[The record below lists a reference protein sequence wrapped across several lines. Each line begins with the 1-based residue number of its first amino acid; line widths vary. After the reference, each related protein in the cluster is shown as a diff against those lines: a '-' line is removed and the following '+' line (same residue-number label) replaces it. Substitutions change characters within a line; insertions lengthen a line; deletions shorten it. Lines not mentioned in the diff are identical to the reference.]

1 MRISDW
7 SSDVCSSDL
16 ARPERHFA
24 YTTQRDGGADLAALG
39 AEAQAGR
46 NGVEIG
52 YGLDSAA
59 LQRRRRKGG
68 DGYGH
73 VLKVFLAPPGR
84 YDDVASQA
92 AGGALCRSE
101 EHTSELQSIMRI
113 SSAVFCLNKK

>member
-16 ARPERHFA
+16 FA

-84 YDDVASQA
+84 YDDGASQA
-92 AGGALCRSE
+92 AGGTLCCRW
-101 EHTSELQSIMRI
+101 RY
-113 SSAVFCLNKK
+113 C